1 LGFSNKRKCHRCC
14 EYGSSCDLYFW
25 SNVKDLIMIN
35 LVIGFVLGITVA
47 TVGFSGVA
55 SFADKQIDSAK
66 EVIKENVK

>member
-1 LGFSNKRKCHRCC
+1 
-14 EYGSSCDLYFW
+14 
-25 SNVKDLIMIN
+25 MIN

-55 SFADKQIDSAK
+55 SLADKQIDSAK